1 MDAFFESP
9 KHGSNSNGSNQN
21 QSQLN
26 ESLVSENSNNLKQE
40 ANVGTLSGGDNS
52 NSNQVVVNQ
61 PMDQTNS
68 AMQFTEGTND
78 NSMAINQMT
87 NNLMLSENNDLGSIQ
102 NSR

>member
-26 ESLVSENSNNLKQE
+26 ESLVNENSNAKQE
-40 ANVGTLSGGDNS
+40 TVVSTLSGNDNS
-52 NSNQVVVNQ
+52 NSNQVVANQ

-68 AMQFTEGTND
+68 AIQFAESASD

-87 NNLMLSENNDLGSIQ
+87 NNLMLSESNDLGSIQ
-102 NSR
+102 SSR

>member
-26 ESLVSENSNNLKQE
+26 DSLVSENSNHPKQE
-40 ANVGTLSGGDNS
+40 AVIGTLSGGDNS
-52 NSNQVVVNQ
+52 NSNQVVINQ

-68 AMQFTEGTND
+68 ALQFTESAND